1 MTFNLLQSADVDC
14 EDRGLTR
21 LIYLMWSARFG
32 RFNLTVSL
40 VLIHMFAKASSGLY
54 PSAVHPF
61 LLRHLLDKNLHL
73 QGGQQL
79 ELDIVYN
86 VHIAY
91 PEATVYA
98 VHKNVGLR

>member
-1 MTFNLLQSADVDC
+1 M
-14 EDRGLTR
+14 
-21 LIYLMWSARFG
+21 
-32 RFNLTVSL
+32 

-79 ELDIVYN
+79 ELDTVY
-86 VHIAY
+86 VRIAY
-91 PEATVYA
+91 PEATVYT
-98 VHKNVGLR
+98 VHKNVGLP